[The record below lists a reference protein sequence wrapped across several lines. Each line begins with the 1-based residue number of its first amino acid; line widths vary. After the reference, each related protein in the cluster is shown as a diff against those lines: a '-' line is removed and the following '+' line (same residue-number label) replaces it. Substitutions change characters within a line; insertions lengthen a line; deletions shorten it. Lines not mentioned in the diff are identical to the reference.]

1 MSWMAS
7 LLLAVTAVAPV
18 PGSEIV
24 VILDNS
30 GSMVHEYDF
39 DGSTVPANDPERL
52 AVLGAMVVDAL
63 DEGSDD
69 KVTVIGFG
77 RSETDRPPSTVGQPD
92 IRSWPY
98 ASTYF
103 RKPLEKALEIF
114 EHSERDTKVLI
125 FFTDG
130 LPSDLAGTEQLHEVF
145 DPAQHTDIDVIAIGL
160 FQDNRIREQ
169 GSALLKGLVHD
180 PAPSSEDF
188 QAVESPREIVGAF
201 TNGYARAIGS
211 RAETGTLAPGK
222 QQHVDVG
229 KYVSE
234 VMAITVSREPGPPFT
249 ASLQGP
255 AGDAPVLGQGDNG
268 CPATVAPPDVCGSP
282 RRHFQ
287 VFRSA
292 NDPAQRSTWTLS
304 LPRESGKVEF
314 GVILRYDLLAQLTM
328 EDNVPSGVA
337 APIEARLLFR
347 GQTFDDE
354 DFFSADAF
362 TAHAVADGEQV
373 PLRHVGSGVF
383 RGMWTPRKRTAD
395 EEAPVEVVF
404 ENTWLYKTDRRL
416 VVVKPPPYELDVA
429 TPGQAIDPIPALWR
443 RAGACVALD
452 LTGSRDLEDV
462 DLECDVSDRPLGV
475 QFSCERTDA
484 TTMMVCGSTHRW
496 CCKKEGQVQVRVKG
510 PGTASEG
517 TSATVPVR
525 YHVPGAGFLLCRWL
539 IVLLVALVLF
549 ATWFIYGWIRPHNF
563 EPTAAVTVAG
573 SVAGM
578 RRAGEQIL
586 RELPGGRRGFYRDAR
601 LCLNGAGD
609 VLRAPR
615 KAEFV
620 LEAAEGGCTR
630 FRSATGLEYMD
641 RRTHKWKPVPPDDF
655 AEGYRAGVQ
664 YRQGDLYLKF
674 SG

>member
-1 MSWMAS
+1 MSWLAS
-7 LLLAVTAVAPV
+7 VVLAVTAAAPV

-30 GSMVHEYDF
+30 ASMAFESDF
-39 DGSTVPANDPERL
+39 DGSVVPANDPDRL
-52 AVLGAMVVDAL
+52 AVLGAMAVDAL

-69 KVTVIGFG
+69 NVTVIGFG
-77 RSETDRPPSTVGQPD
+77 RSETDRPPSTLSQPD

-98 ASTYF
+98 AYTYF

-130 LPSDLAGTEQLHEVF
+130 IPTDIVEPRQLRQVF
-145 DPAQHTDIDVIAIGL
+145 DPALHADIDVIAIGL
-160 FQDNRIREQ
+160 FRDDRIREQ
-169 GSALLKGLVHD
+169 GSALLRNLVHD
-180 PAPSSEDF
+180 PAEDSSDF

-222 QQHVDVG
+222 QHRVEVG

-234 VMAITVSREPGPPFT
+234 VIALAVSKEPGPPFT
-249 ASLQGP
+249 ARLAGP

-268 CPATVAPPDVCGSP
+268 CPATVAPPSVCGSP

-287 VFRSA
+287 VFRST
-292 NDPAQRSTWTLS
+292 NDPAQRSTWSLS
-304 LPRESGKVEF
+304 SAPGDGKVEF
-314 GVILRYDLLAQLTM
+314 GVILRYDLLAQLTV
-328 EDNVPSGVA
+328 EDAVPSGVP

-354 DFFSADAF
+354 AFFTADGF
-362 TAHAVADGEQV
+362 SAHAVADGETI
-373 PLRHVGSGVF
+373 PLQHVGGGVF
-383 RGMWTPRKRTAD
+383 QGTWIPRERDAD
-395 EEAPVEVVF
+395 EEAAVEAVF
-404 ENTWLYKTDRRL
+404 ENTWLYKTDRRP
-416 VVVKPPPYELDVA
+416 VVVEPPPYELDVA
-429 TPGQAIDPIPALWR
+429 TPIPVIDPIPALWR
-443 RAGACVALD
+443 RAEKCVDLD
-452 LTGSRDLEDV
+452 LSGSRDIEDL
-462 DLECDVSDRPLGV
+462 DLECRVSDRPLGV
-475 QFSCERTDA
+475 QFSCERSDA
-484 TTMMVCGSTHRW
+484 TTMVVCGSTRRW
-496 CCKKEGQVQVRVKG
+496 CCEKEGQIQVLVEG
-510 PGTASEG
+510 PG
-517 TSATVPVR
+517 SATAKTSVSVPVG
-525 YHVPGAGFLLCRWL
+525 YHVAGAGFLKCHWL

-549 ATWFIYGWIRPHNF
+549 ATWFIYGWVRPNDF
-563 EPTAAVTVAG
+563 ESTAAVAVAG
-573 SVAGM
+573 SVAGL
-578 RRAGEQIL
+578 RRASEQIL

-615 KAEFV
+615 KAVLV
-620 LEAAEGGCTR
+620 LEAAESGRTR
-630 FRSATGLEYMD
+630 FRSAAGLEFKD

-655 AEGYRAGVQ
+655 AEGARAGVQ
-664 YRQGDLYLKF
+664 YRLGDLYLKF